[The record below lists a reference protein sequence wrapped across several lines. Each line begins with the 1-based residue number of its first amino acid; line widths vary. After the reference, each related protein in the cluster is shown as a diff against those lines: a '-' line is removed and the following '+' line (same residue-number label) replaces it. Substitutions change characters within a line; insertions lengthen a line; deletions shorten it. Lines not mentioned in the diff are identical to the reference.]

1 MIQNIIR
8 NLGVRL
14 SEVSVFV
21 VGSGFFR
28 HYGGRI
34 INRLVTHRHLEHLR
48 TNPTLLNVNDT
59 LIRLR
64 SDPAWQFVENVVTVS
79 GVSFTAINGTISVI
93 CYTIAGFD
101 YVSTVFVEAG
111 SQVYTNVENYT
122 FPNGELPHTRM
133 ERIRAEDE
141 DQNYVQVGIQLGSR
155 DSETSA
161 LMEVRDEVSQVNSN
175 VNAYRSPDG
184 ESLREKMDR
193 IIEEDPENQT
203 SIIPAGALSASLS
216 RGAEVLGQQAEE
228 LIRGIRSKI
237 ELSQQND
244 TT

>member
-1 MIQNIIR
+1 
-8 NLGVRL
+8 
-14 SEVSVFV
+14 
-21 VGSGFFR
+21 
-28 HYGGRI
+28 
-34 INRLVTHRHLEHLR
+34 
-48 TNPTLLNVNDT
+48 
-59 LIRLR
+59 
-64 SDPAWQFVENVVTVS
+64 
-79 GVSFTAINGTISVI
+79 
-93 CYTIAGFD
+93 
-101 YVSTVFVEAG
+101 
-111 SQVYTNVENYT
+111 
-122 FPNGELPHTRM
+122 
-133 ERIRAEDE
+133 
-141 DQNYVQVGIQLGSR
+141 
-155 DSETSA
+155 
-161 LMEVRDEVSQVNSN
+161 MEVRDEVSQVNSN